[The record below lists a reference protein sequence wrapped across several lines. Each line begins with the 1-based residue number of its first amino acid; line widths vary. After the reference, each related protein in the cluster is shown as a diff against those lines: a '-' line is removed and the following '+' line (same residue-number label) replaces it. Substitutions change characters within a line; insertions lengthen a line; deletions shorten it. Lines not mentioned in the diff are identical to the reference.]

1 MPKQSDY
8 SKTQIYRLVCK
19 NLDVKECYIGSTVNW
34 IKRKS
39 LHKSRCN
46 NEIYQEYNEKKYV
59 FIRANGGWSAWEM
72 VLVEDFP
79 CENNLEA
86 KKRER
91 YWQEHFASELNMR
104 NAYINKEQK
113 KEQKKEYDKD
123 YKIKH
128 AKEIKEHQKQNYIEN
143 ADKIKEQQKL
153 YKEQNKDKIKE
164 QQNEKITCECG
175 IIFTRSNKIQHLKSK
190 KHIQNI

>member
-19 NLDVKECYIGSTVNW
+19 NLEVKECYIGSTCNW

-46 NEIYQEYNEKKYV
+46 NESYQDYNEKKYI
-59 FIRANGGWSAWEM
+59 FIRENGGWSEWDMILIEAY
-72 VLVEDFP
+72 P

-86 KKRER
+86 RKRER
-91 YWQEHFASELNMR
+91 YWQEHFDSELNMR
-104 NAYINKEQK
+104 NAHVDKKEKQ
-113 KEQKKEYDKD
+113 EQKKEYDKEYYTKNVD
-123 YKIKH
+123 KI
-128 AKEIKEHQKQNYIEN
+128 AEQTKQYYIENADKFKEYNKIYREKN
-143 ADKIKEQQKL
+143 ADKIKEQQK
-153 YKEQNKDKIKE
+153 
-164 QQNEKITCECG
+164 EKITCECG
-175 IIFTRSNKIQHLKSK
+175 SIFTRSNKIQHLKSK